1 MDAEMDPS
9 PFPLPEYRFDQRNE
23 VFKRRTWA
31 EEFVTHGKRLYT
43 QSRSS
48 IRPSL
53 ALTQK
58 HIVPKLYPF
67 KNVSQC
73 IEIRAVMP

>member
-1 MDAEMDPS
+1 MDPY
-9 PFPLPEYRFDQRNE
+9 PFPAPEYRFEHRNDLS
-23 VFKRRTWA
+23 KCWTWA